1 MRFPFGKKSKPEDEA
16 EEAEEAI
23 LASEEA
29 TGSQIDDSVPYKALI
44 SYHEQLTPKE
54 AVEVAKQQMVSLLKF
69 PELCWYDVLPFENER
84 TNGMLIEIH
93 QLGTGKSHL
102 SEIKKA
108 LLDSK
113 IERAWFRTRNGR
125 VNEVSLFQGMPQALV
140 LSEENSRLRL
150 DADPSDPD
158 QSGII
163 EVNPT
168 RKMKRAIK
176 KGREP
181 VWIGGVFFACSL
193 AFMGYALSYQQ
204 RRADELGDVRKIQ
217 GRTLPHT
224 QWNLVSR
231 PPDGQFVSKLQFE
244 NNLWSRSLTAAP
256 QAARPPSAQPGPN
269 PAAAPN
275 PAAPPLGIAP
285 DIGPRA
291 QPVPNLPAQPGGP
304 VMPGFESRP
313 GQAIQPPPALSPPT
327 ALPSQ
332 MPPVPPPPQTQ
343 PQQPGQPIPM
353 APAQPRPPA
362 PTGAVNSAA
371 PIPMAPVQMQPVQVR
386 QIP

>member
-1 MRFPFGKKSKPEDEA
+1 MRFPFGKKSGPQDEA

-29 TGSQIDDSVPYKALI
+29 QGSQIDDSVPYKALI
-44 SYHEQLTPKE
+44 SYHEQLTAKE
-54 AVEVAKQQMVSLLKF
+54 GVEVAKQQMISLLKF

-84 TNGMLIEIH
+84 TTGMLIEIH
-93 QLGTGKSHL
+93 QLGSGQSHL
-102 SEIKKA
+102 AEIKKA

-113 IERAWFRTRNGR
+113 IGRAWFRTRNGR
-125 VNEVSLFQGMPQALV
+125 VNEVSLFQGVPQALV
-140 LSEENSRLRL
+140 LSEENSKLRL
-150 DADPSDPD
+150 ESDPGDPD
-158 QSGII
+158 QEGVI
-163 EVNPT
+163 EVSAT
-168 RKMKRAIK
+168 RKMKRAVK

-217 GRTLPHT
+217 GRLLPHT

-256 QAARPPSAQPGPN
+256 QAPRQPVPAAPSLPPSAPPGLP
-269 PAAAPN
+269 
-275 PAAPPLGIAP
+275 P
-285 DIGPRA
+285 DIGPRT
-291 QPVPNLPAQPGGP
+291 QPVPTPQALPGGP

-313 GQAIQPPPALSPPT
+313 GQAIQPPPMLRPPSPAVQPPQ
-327 ALPSQ
+327 AMPSL
-332 MPPVPPPPQTQ
+332 PPPPA
-343 PQQPGQPIPM
+343 QPIPM
-353 APAQPRPPA
+353 APAQPGTA
-362 PTGAVNSAA
+362 PTGAINSAQ
-371 PIPMAPVQMQPVQVR
+371 PIPMAPVQMQPVPARQV
-386 QIP
+386 P